1 MRIHHVTTM
10 DPSSISVYDS
20 MDSSLTFYKCECS
33 YTPDRIGYIIEQ
45 ISLKSKY
52 PVQVIHKNAWY
63 DGWSSLQY
71 DTEFAPFV
79 TVVYR
84 GHCDSC
90 YGSHLIGR

>member
-1 MRIHHVTTM
+1 MNVH
-10 DPSSISVYDS
+10 
-20 MDSSLTFYKCECS
+20 
-33 YTPDRIGYIIEQ
+33 TPDRIAYIIEQ

-79 TVVYR
+79 TVVDR

-90 YGSHLIGR
+90 YGGHLIGR